1 MNNFVNNFTNKHNHL
16 DVLLALR
23 GFACLMVVIIHCNP
37 PRNSIIY
44 KGYDLSWLSFSHGMV
59 AVWVFFCL
67 SGYLMGKC
75 FYAERYS
82 ADVNGV
88 INFWCNRALRIFPLY
103 YFAILI
109 LSIFVY
115 PDLLKITN
123 WGYLLRVCTFT
134 YQPYISISG
143 LEFNAVIWSLSTEVQ
158 FYLLIPFVY
167 NLLRYSLFSQ
177 QRVLLLGISIILMTF
192 LCKCI
197 FWFSFQREITENI
210 GYVFKYWYS
219 PLITNLD
226 IFLCGFLVN
235 AFIKYQKRILSQLET
250 PNNYSFATYL
260 KKNKLKLLAVLLL
273 ILLYI
278 FTAHHFYFQE
288 LWGLPNRPSG
298 MRTSTTIFILQPLTA
313 IVTSFFIFAFET
325 DDYHNFTRNEKLS
338 FSSVLKNP
346 IRLLEVF
353 GNLSFGIY
361 IWHAPILSRINPIFT
376 SDTAIEAF
384 LSRLTATIIL
394 SIILAT
400 TTYYLIELPGARLKI
415 YRQ

>member
-44 KGYDLSWLSFSHGMV
+44 QGFDLSWLSFSHGMV
-59 AVWVFFCL
+59 AVWIFFCL

-88 INFWCNRALRIFPLY
+88 INFWRNRALRIFPLY

-115 PDLLKITN
+115 PDLLKIAN

-143 LEFNAVIWSLSTEVQ
+143 LEFNAVIWSISTEVQ
-158 FYLLIPFVY
+158 FYILVPFVY
-167 NLLRYSLFSQ
+167 NLLRHRLVSQ
-177 QRVLLLGISIILMTF
+177 QRVLLLGISIIFITF

-197 FWFSFQREITENI
+197 SWFSFRHEMTENL
-210 GYVFKYWYS
+210 GYAFKYWYS

-226 IFLCGFLVN
+226 VFLCGFLVN
-235 AFIKYQKRILSQLET
+235 AFIKYQKPILSQLET
-250 PNNYSFATYL
+250 PSNYSFVTFFL
-260 KKNKLKLLAVLLL
+260 KNKLKLLAITLLL
-273 ILLYI
+273 LLYT
-278 FTAHHFYFQE
+278 FAAHHFYFQE

-298 MRTSTTIFILQPLTA
+298 IRTSTTIFILQPLTA
-313 IVTSFFIFAFET
+313 IVTSFFIFAFEA

-338 FSSVLKNP
+338 FSTVLKNP

-361 IWHAPILSRINPIFT
+361 IWHSPILSRINSIFT
-376 SDTAIEAF
+376 SDIAIEAF
-384 LSRLTATIIL
+384 FSRFAATITL
-394 SIILAT
+394 SILLAT
-400 TTYYLIELPGARLKI
+400 VTYYLVEIPATKLKN
-415 YRQ
+415 YR